1 MSPKTE
7 LFFRALSIFLSI
19 YFTIGWGEKNQI
31 KYDMP
36 ILISAMVL
44 AVVVRYYD

>member
-1 MSPKTE
+1 MSPNIE
-7 LFFRALSIFLSI
+7 LFFRTLSIFLST

-44 AVVVRYYD
+44 AVIARYYD

>member
-1 MSPKTE
+1 MSPKVE
-7 LFFRALSIFLSI
+7 LIFRALNIFLSV

-36 ILISAMVL
+36 ILVFAMVAAL
-44 AVVVRYYD
+44 VVRFYY